1 MDAATCRH
9 PNAPVDSGM
18 PPPVW
23 LGSHMGDRGT
33 QHLDISKIN
42 SVVVGSQWAGPFIRA
57 LDLSDRF
64 AEFKIVFYRLKT
76 IRPVYSSV

>member
-18 PPPVW
+18 APPVW

-33 QHLDISKIN
+33 QHLVISKIN
-42 SVVVGSQWAGPFIRA
+42 SVVVGSQWAGLIIAHAPNRRA
-57 LDLSDRF
+57 LDSNTN
-64 AEFKIVFYRLKT
+64 Y
-76 IRPVYSSV
+76 PVSSFVT